1 MQVDE
6 YQVLKYQYLPS
17 NSAIRII
24 ADSTQKIN
32 KLFMHKINKNMQ
44 NKKDESTI
52 LLTASTNK
60 FSWLT
65 NIYYLIH
72 RFLYFKFIFNLLL
85 LIC

>member
-6 YQVLKYQYLPS
+6 YQVLKYQYFPS

-32 KLFMHKINKNMQ
+32 KLFMHQINKNMQ
-44 NKKDESTI
+44 KQKDESTI